1 MILDG
6 WFYTGAVIG
15 TLSAVICIIAT
26 IIRNH
31 PADSS
36 ILSLAAV
43 EIFLVVYAIYA
54 LISPI
59 PLNGPGWEFWGYIF
73 TGLILPPIAFFWGI
87 TDKTRWSNM
96 VMAAVGPTILVMIHR
111 LQVIW
116 HG

>member
-15 TLSAVICIIAT
+15 ILSAIICILAT
-26 IIRNH
+26 IIRDH

-36 ILSLAAV
+36 IISLGAV
-43 EIFLVVYAIYA
+43 ELFLVVYAVYA
-54 LISPI
+54 LISSV
-59 PLNGPGWEFWGYIF
+59 PLNGPGWEFWGYII
-73 TGLILPPIAFFWGI
+73 TGLLLPPIAFFWGI
-87 TDKTRWSNM
+87 TDKTRWSNL
-96 VMAAVGPTILVMIHR
+96 VMAAIGPTILVMIHR

>member
-15 TLSAVICIIAT
+15 IISAIICIIAT
-26 IIRNH
+26 IFRNH

-36 ILSLAAV
+36 ILSLVAV
-43 EIFLVVYAIYA
+43 ELYLAVYAVYA
-54 LISPI
+54 MISPI
-59 PLNGPGWEFWGYIF
+59 PLNGPAWEFWGYIF
-73 TGLILPPIAFFWGI
+73 TGMLLPPIAFFWGI
-87 TDKTRWSNM
+87 TDKTRWSNL
-96 VMAAVGPTILVMIHR
+96 VMAAIGPTILVMIHR

>member
-6 WFYTGAVIG
+6 WFYTGVVISG
-15 TLSAVICIIAT
+15 LSAIICIVAT
-26 IIRNH
+26 IFRKH
-31 PADSS
+31 PADSA
-36 ILSLAAV
+36 IVSLAAI
-43 EIFLVVYAIYA
+43 ELFLAVYAVYA
-54 LISPI
+54 LISPV

-73 TGLILPPIAFFWGI
+73 TALLLPPIAFFWGI
-87 TDKTRWSNM
+87 TDTTRWSNL

>member
-1 MILDG
+1 
-6 WFYTGAVIG
+6 TGAGIG
-15 TLSAVICIIAT
+15 ALSGLICIIAT
-26 IIRNH
+26 CIRNY

-43 EIFLVVYAIYA
+43 EIFLAVYAIYA
-54 LISPI
+54 LISPV
-59 PLNGPGWEFWGYIF
+59 PFNGTGREFWGYIL
-73 TGLILPPIAFFWGI
+73 TALIMPHIAFSWGI
-87 TDKTRWSNM
+87 TDKKTWSNL

>member
-6 WFYTGAVIG
+6 WFFTGATIG
-15 TLSAVICIIAT
+15 ALSAVICIIAT
-26 IIRNH
+26 IFRNY

-43 EIFLVVYAIYA
+43 ELYLAVYAVYA
-54 LISPI
+54 LISAI
-59 PLNGPGWEFWGYIF
+59 PLNGPAWEFWGYIF
-73 TGLILPPIAFFWGI
+73 TAMILPPIAFFWGI
-87 TDKTRWSNM
+87 TDKTRWSNL
-96 VMAAVGPTILVMIHR
+96 VMAAVGPTVLVMIHR